1 MSIKINSAEDAQ
13 IIMARFRGYSFGDLH
28 PLFKEGKT
36 PLFEEIEGDT
46 VGSFLALNPK
56 TELWRKLALK
66 IFFDNPLA
74 RWKGKRF
81 ITLFDEDKRGRGINL
96 FWNRILPQRFPIET
110 YISKSL
116 FDQNP
121 CLSIAYPRFPSSM
134 FGLIDQ
140 LRRIDNGIFLGQ
152 GHHKL
157 PWGKEYSLQGYFV
170 LCALTKSD

>member
-1 MSIKINSAEDAQ
+1 MSPEFNSTEDAQ
-13 IIMARFRGYSFGDLH
+13 TIIARFREYSFDELH

-56 TELWRKLALK
+56 TGLWRKLGLR
-66 IFFDNPLA
+66 IFFDNPVA

-81 ITLFDEDKRGRGINL
+81 ITRFDEQKRGKGINL
-96 FWNRILPQRFPIET
+96 FRNRIVPQRFPIEL
-110 YISKSL
+110 YVSKSL

-121 CLSIAYPRFPSSM
+121 CLSIAYPRFPSRL
-134 FGLIDQ
+134 FGLIDE
-140 LRRIDNGIFLGQ
+140 LRRIDNGVFLGQ
-152 GHHKL
+152 GHHKP

-170 LCALTKSD
+170 LCALTNLD

>member
-1 MSIKINSAEDAQ
+1 MSVKLNSTEDVQ
-13 IIMARFRGYSFGDLH
+13 TIIARFREYSFDDLH
-28 PLFKEGKT
+28 PLFEEGKT
-36 PLFEEIEGDT
+36 PLFKEIEGDT
-46 VGSFLALNPK
+46 VGSFLVLNPK
-56 TELWRKLALK
+56 TGLWRKLALK

-81 ITLFDEDKRGRGINL
+81 VTLFDEEKRGKGINL
-96 FWNRILPQRFPIET
+96 FRNRILPQRFLIDT
-110 YISKSL
+110 YVNKSL

-121 CLSIAYPRFPSSM
+121 CLSITYPHFPSRM
-134 FGLIDQ
+134 FGLVDQ
-140 LRRIDNGIFLGQ
+140 LRRIDNGVFLGQ

>member
-1 MSIKINSAEDAQ
+1 MSAKLNSTEDAQ
-13 IIMARFRGYSFGDLH
+13 TIIARFREYSFDDLH
-28 PLFKEGKT
+28 PLFEEGKT
-36 PLFEEIEGDT
+36 PLFKEIEGDT
-46 VGSFLALNPK
+46 AGSFLALNPK
-56 TELWRKLALK
+56 TGLWRKLALK

-81 ITLFDEDKRGRGINL
+81 VTLFNGEKRGKGINL
-96 FWNRILPQRFPIET
+96 FRNRILPQRFLIDT
-110 YISKSL
+110 YVNKSL

-121 CLSIAYPRFPSSM
+121 CLSITYPHFPSRM
-134 FGLIDQ
+134 FGLVDQ
-140 LRRIDNGIFLGQ
+140 LRRIDNGVFLGQ

>member
-1 MSIKINSAEDAQ
+1 MSIKQHSKEEAQ
-13 IIMARFRGYSFGDLH
+13 RVMVSLREYSFDDLH
-28 PLFKEGKT
+28 PLFKEGQT

-46 VGSFLALNPK
+46 IGSFLALNPK
-56 TELWRKLALK
+56 TGLWRKLALR

-81 ITLFDEDKRGRGINL
+81 FTLFDEEKKGEGINL
-96 FWNRILPQRFPIET
+96 FRNRILPQRFPVDT
-110 YISKSL
+110 YVNKSL

-121 CLSIAYPRFPSSM
+121 CLSIAYPRFPSRM
-134 FGLIDQ
+134 FGLVDQ
-140 LRRIDNGIFLGQ
+140 LRRIDNGVFLGQ